1 MGSGVN
7 LIFFQDNRKTDDGQ
21 YTCTVSNK
29 WGSIQHTIRVQGVER
44 VVAQAPS
51 VIPGQPGNHS
61 LEIGGNVSLSC
72 RLTVQD
78 VATPHTITWFR

>member
-1 MGSGVN
+1 M
-7 LIFFQDNRKTDDGQ
+7 
-21 YTCTVSNK
+21 SNK
-29 WGSIQHTIRVQGVER
+29 WGSIQHSIRVQGVER

-72 RLTVQD
+72 QLTVQD
-78 VATPHTITWFR
+78 VATPHTITWFK